1 MIRLKDSCEIS
12 ISEHVEKF
20 FVVTHN
26 LKKPDS
32 STYLIKEKITA
43 NGMSINTLRVVETIS
58 NRTHLSANRIFLEFF
73 AIRRISDSLNAHPQ
87 GRGKACAFALK
98 CVPGILSSS
107 LKILHSKDE
116 NVYIDISPKPWVLN
130 EIFGNSHCKEPT
142 GLIDVSMINAKF
154 GASHGT

>member
-1 MIRLKDSCEIS
+1 MQSLKDSCETS
-12 ISEHVEKF
+12 ISDKVEKF
-20 FVVTHN
+20 FVVAHN

-107 LKILHSKDE
+107 LKILDYKDE

-130 EIFGNSHCKEPT
+130 EIFGASNSHGNT
-142 GLIDVSMINAKF
+142 GLIDVSEINARF